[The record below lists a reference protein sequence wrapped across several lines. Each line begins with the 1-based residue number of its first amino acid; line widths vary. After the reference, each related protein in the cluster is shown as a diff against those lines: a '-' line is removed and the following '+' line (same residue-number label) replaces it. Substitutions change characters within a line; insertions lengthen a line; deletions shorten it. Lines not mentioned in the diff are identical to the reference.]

1 MQYMRDIGITGYVYN
16 CGDGHYAAFNELRN
30 YLYCKVMW
38 DVDCDIEY
46 HMMDFLKAYYGEE
59 AAPYIKEILDL
70 QTYQI
75 KSTAHAFDFDWHYQS
90 GFYPILTIL
99 RLDSLWDKA
108 LNAAVTEEQKFNIEV
123 DNLSWEYFKANQFL
137 GEYFF
142 LNPFRMQAN
151 EKLYDAFLA
160 HGVHRVSSFGLI
172 PQDKEN
178 VDFMLRPFNWK

>member
-1 MQYMRDIGITGYVYN
+1 
-16 CGDGHYAAFNELRN
+16 
-30 YLYCKVMW
+30 
-38 DVDCDIEY
+38 
-46 HMMDFLKAYYGEE
+46 MMDFIKAYYGEA
-59 AAPYIKEILDL
+59 AAPYIKEILDI
-70 QTYQI
+70 QTAQT
-75 KSTAHAFDFDWHYQS
+75 KATAHAFDFDWHYQA
-90 GFYPILTIL
+90 GFYAPLNAL
-99 RLDSLWDKA
+99 RLEILWQKA
-108 LNAAVTEEQKFNIEV
+108 LKADITEEQLFNVEV